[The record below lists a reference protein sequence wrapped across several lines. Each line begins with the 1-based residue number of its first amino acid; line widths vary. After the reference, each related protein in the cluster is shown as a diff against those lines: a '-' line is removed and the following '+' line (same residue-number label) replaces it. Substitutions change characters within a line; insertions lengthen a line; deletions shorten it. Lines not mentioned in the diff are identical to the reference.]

1 MTWLAEQ
8 RGTLA
13 ADHILDA
20 AAALFAEQGLDVP
33 GMAEVAKAAGC
44 SRATL
49 YRYFPERRALQ
60 VAFAQREAAS
70 VLAEVGGADGPVES
84 VIACLRAVR
93 ARPHLLAWYADSG
106 TAELSGILRDAVV
119 PDLGDDPDLA
129 AWLLRITLS
138 FLADPGAD
146 EAAERR
152 LLERFLDIRP

>member
-1 MTWLAEQ
+1 ML
-8 RGTLA
+8 
-13 ADHILDA
+13 
-20 AAALFAEQGLDVP
+20 
-33 GMAEVAKAAGC
+33 
-44 SRATL
+44 
-49 YRYFPERRALQ
+49 
-60 VAFAQREAAS
+60 
-70 VLAEVGGADGPVES
+70 
-84 VIACLRAVR
+84 ACLRAVR
-93 ARPHLLAWYADSG
+93 ARPYLLAWYADSG